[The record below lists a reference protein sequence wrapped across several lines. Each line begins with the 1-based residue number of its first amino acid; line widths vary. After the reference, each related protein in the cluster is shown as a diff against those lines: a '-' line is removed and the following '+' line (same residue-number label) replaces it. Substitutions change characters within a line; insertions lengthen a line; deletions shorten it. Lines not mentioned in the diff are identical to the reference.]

1 MSPYELWLSD
11 TDDHGN
17 LLDPQILKAAREL
30 GPTFFGYR
38 QREIGCE
45 SLTNTI
51 AQAAVEAASKANH
64 HRPVENPSAYLL
76 SVFTRKMNRLLNRQA
91 RYIGLDDLSVHNLN
105 KTMKTPNDE
114 PVEQRLSL
122 LELLDCMD
130 EETRRISNLRFQG
143 YSMTE
148 IAQRLSISSNT
159 LSARYRRG
167 IARATA
173 SLRKRFQKRAA

>member
-1 MSPYELWLSD
+1 MSPYELWLSK
-11 TDDHGN
+11 TDSHGN
-17 LLDPQILKAAREL
+17 PLDPEILKAALEL
-30 GPTFFGYR
+30 GPTFFSYR

-51 AQAAVEAASKANH
+51 AQAAVEAVSKATH
-64 HRPVENPSAYLL
+64 SRPVENPRAYLL
-76 SVFTRKMNRLLNRQA
+76 SVFTRKMNRFLDRQA
-91 RYIGLDDLSVHNLN
+91 RHVGLDDMSNDNFN
-105 KTMKTPNDE
+105 KTMKTPEDK
-114 PVEQRLSL
+114 PVERRLSL

-148 IAQRLSISSNT
+148 IAQQLSISTNT

-173 SLRKRFQKRAA
+173 NLRKRFRKRVA